1 MKTTIAAFLVLA
13 GLSFASGCSSNGGAT
28 NEVHT
33 FGASKSASASAPA
46 PAAAPAP
53 KATATAE
60 AAPAKMAMANT
71 KCPLKGTSVN
81 PEMTAEWN
89 GQKVGFCCAGCKAGW
104 AKLTD
109 ADKQSKL
116 AAAK

>member
-13 GLSFASGCSSNGGAT
+13 GLSFAGGCSGGGAT

-33 FGASKSASASAPA
+33 FGATKSEPM
-46 PAAAPAP
+46 AAPAP
-53 KATATAE
+53 KATTATAT
-60 AAPAKMAMANT
+60 AQATPANMAMANS
-71 KCPLKGTSVN
+71 KCPMKGAKVN

-89 GQKVGFCCAGCKAGW
+89 GQKVGFCCAGCKSNW
-104 AKLTD
+104 AKLSD